1 MDTLFNLTW
10 AWCPSNRSTSFSV
23 VPFIY
28 LLRLGCPTLGYYG
41 EDCSLLCPKNCQEG
55 HCPIVNGTCFECKV
69 GYTGDNCD
77 EGKYVKQCRDTC
89 VHWGSKYRGK
99 PCNRNKKVVISRNK
113 TIQCF
118 FISVHLYSNVLYH
131 HENRTD
137 TLLWILFSVYFK
149 FLKQLY

>member
-118 FISVHLYSNVLYH
+118 LYPCIYTQMYYITMKIEQILYF
-131 HENRTD
+131 EFYFQC
-137 TLLWILFSVYFK
+137 ILSF
-149 FLKQLY
+149 